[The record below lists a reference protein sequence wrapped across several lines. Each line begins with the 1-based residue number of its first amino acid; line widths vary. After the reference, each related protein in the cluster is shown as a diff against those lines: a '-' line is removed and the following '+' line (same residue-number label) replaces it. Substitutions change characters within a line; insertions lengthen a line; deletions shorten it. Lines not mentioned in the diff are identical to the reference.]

1 MLWVRV
7 TCKLSIPFVTPGYT
21 ERPTF
26 ESHASVLECPR
37 RFEGYGRET
46 AREVGDLL
54 EEPRP
59 AEAHPVDEDPGRAAT
74 SMSTVVAGTVIG
86 VELKLLRDWF

>member
-1 MLWVRV
+1 VLWVRV
-7 TCKLSIPFVTPGYT
+7 TCKLSIPFVSLGYT

-26 ESHASVLECPR
+26 ESRASVLECLG

-46 AREVGDLL
+46 ARDVVDLL

-59 AEAHPVDEDPGRAAT
+59 AEAHPVDGDPGRAAT

-86 VELKLLRDWF
+86 VGLKLLRDWF